1 MCLVALNAL
10 YSYIMIHFFRRHW
23 IIILVLL
30 VCLVARSYKLT
41 SPLIEYHSFRQ
52 ADTAAVARNYARNG
66 INLLDPRYDD
76 LSPLQSGVA
85 NPQGYR
91 MVEFPIYNA
100 LIALT
105 NIMVPQISIVE
116 WGRIWSIISACI
128 IVWCLYHITK
138 KVVNQGAAIVASLMF
153 SIFPFFVFYTR
164 TILPETMALAI
175 IMMSIHTLVGRINL
189 TRIII
194 SAALFSIALLI
205 KPTTIFY
212 GFTLFVLV
220 MLNYQS
226 TSRRKL
232 LLSALCLVISLI
244 PFVSWRNYILLFP
257 AGIPASSW
265 LITTVNTDK
274 GGEYIFF
281 HPTFFRWMLYDRLNL
296 LILGSFA
303 LPITVMG
310 ILRRSTSLLPIAM
323 LVSSI
328 AYVCTFQGGNV
339 QHEYY
344 QILILPTIAM
354 FTGMGASFMYEHAH
368 GLIGKIT
375 AVLLIAGLLVGG
387 WIFSWD
393 KVHHYYYSLS
403 DIPQFATIV
412 QTFVRPN
419 EKIVV
424 DTAGDTT
431 ALYAFDRKGSPSL
444 FAGASDLKNMGY
456 SYIFTY
462 NQETARNLQ
471 IGTTARVISA
481 SDRYVLLKL

>member
-1 MCLVALNAL
+1 
-10 YSYIMIHFFRRHW
+10 MIHLFRRHW
-23 IIILVLL
+23 IIILILL
-30 VCLVARSYKLT
+30 ICVIARSYKLT

-76 LSPLQSGVA
+76 LSPLQSGIA

-100 LIALT
+100 LIAMT
-105 NIMVPQISIVE
+105 NILVPQVSVVE
-116 WGRIWSIISACI
+116 WGRIWSIVSACV
-128 IVWCLYHITK
+128 IVSCLYNLTK
-138 KVVNQGAAIVASLMF
+138 KSINLGAAIIASLVF
-153 SIFPFFVFYTR
+153 SVFPFFVFYTR
-164 TILPETMALAI
+164 TILPETIALAM
-175 IMMSIHTLVGRINL
+175 IMVSLYCLSGRIKTINL
-189 TRIII
+189 VVATV
-194 SAALFSIALLI
+194 LFSTAILI
-205 KPTTIFY
+205 KPTTVFY

-220 MLNYQS
+220 MSNYQS
-226 TSRRKL
+226 TIRRKL
-232 LLSALCLVISLI
+232 LLSVLCFGASII
-244 PFVSWRNYILLFP
+244 PFVLWRNYILLFP

-265 LITTVNTDK
+265 LITTVNTDR

-303 LPITVMG
+303 LPITAMG
-310 ILRRSTSLLPIAM
+310 ILRRSASLLPIAM

-368 GLIGKIT
+368 GLIGRIT

-412 QTFVRPN
+412 QTFVRPD

-444 FAGASDLKNMGY
+444 FAGATDLKAMGY

-462 NQETARNLQ
+462 NLETARNLQ
-471 IGTTARVISA
+471 VGTTAKVISA

>member
-1 MCLVALNAL
+1 MH
-10 YSYIMIHFFRRHW
+10 YTQFMINLFRKHW
-23 IIILVLL
+23 VIILLLL
-30 VCLVARSYKLT
+30 VCIGARSYKLT

-52 ADTAAVARNYARNG
+52 ADTAAVARNFARNG

-76 LSPLQSGVA
+76 ISPLQSGIA
-85 NPQGYR
+85 NPEGYR

-105 NIMVPQISIVE
+105 NIVVPQVSIVE
-116 WGRIWSIISACI
+116 WGRIWSIISASI

-138 KVVNQGAAIVASLMF
+138 KVANHGAAIIASLVF
-153 SIFPFFVFYTR
+153 SVYPFFVFYTR
-164 TILPETMALAI
+164 AVLPETIALAV
-175 IMMSIHTLVGRINL
+175 IMMSIYSLVGRVNL
-189 TRIII
+189 TRIIV
-194 SAALFSIALLI
+194 STVLFAIALLI

-226 TSRRKL
+226 TLGRKL
-232 LLSALCLVISLI
+232 LLSALCLIISLI
-244 PFVSWRNYILLFP
+244 PLVLWRNYILLFP

-281 HPTFFRWMLYDRLNL
+281 RPTFFRWMLYDRLNL

-310 ILRRSTSLLPIAM
+310 LLKQSTSILPVAM
-323 LVSSI
+323 LISSI
-328 AYVCTFQGGNV
+328 VYVCTFQGGNV

-344 QILILPTIAM
+344 QILILPTIAL
-354 FTGMGASFMYEHAH
+354 FTGMGASYMYEHAR
-368 GLIGKIT
+368 GIVGRVT

-403 DIPQFATIV
+403 DIPRFATIV
-412 QTFVRPN
+412 QSFVKPH

-444 FAGASDLKNMGY
+444 FAGASDLKAQGY

-462 NQETARNLQ
+462 NLETARNLQ
-471 IGTTARVISA
+471 IDSTAQVISA